1 MAKVAA
7 KAKAATRVVFVA
19 RIEVA
24 WTARLVLERIRNGG
38 CCIEL
43 VEENEQ
49 EAGPPLATKPEVDI
63 RGRERPIWR
72 GGGLESIVEKKLSST
87 TSFSFLFALT

>member
-63 RGRERPIWR
+63 REGEEKGEIGKSGR
-72 GGGLESIVEKKLSST
+72 GGERDEELSR
-87 TSFSFLFALT
+87 